1 MTRRIP
7 IERNEQAPNDRN
19 FHAAI
24 PTNEFSW
31 DDFLGSVVLGRKRE
45 KSRAIFAFQTRK
57 SIRESTIHDS
67 DLFVGQRQKVIVFNG
82 FKRISKASDQFTPC
96 LVVRSGM

>member
-1 MTRRIP
+1 M
-7 IERNEQAPNDRN
+7 ERNEQEPNHRN

-24 PTNEFSW
+24 RTNEISW
-31 DDFLGSVVLGRKRE
+31 DDFLGPVVLGRKRA
-45 KSRAIFAFQTRK
+45 KSRAIFAFHTRK

-67 DLFVGQRQKVIVFNG
+67 DLFVRQRQNVIFVDG